1 MAEFDENMRE
11 ISNLIDSSSANLT
24 WEVNIDAQ
32 RTADITNKDVA
43 DIRTVNNANTSKEI
57 NESLNLIQE
66 HLSNGEELA
75 KSLVNNLLHFWQV
88 KMEDLHNQTES
99 AAGFSC
105 FGFPDCLQEVVD
117 ALNDLVND
125 IPSSN
130 AALLSSLPAAA
141 KDLLDL
147 ALLENYSIISA
158 LTNTLKIYSIANSSA
173 LRENWCAGPPK
184 IITQPVLNIT
194 SLGSTNIELSCKVEV
209 EQFTTYQWR
218 NDCVQLPNQRNST
231 LVLSNVGLR
240 K

>member
-1 MAEFDENMRE
+1 MAEFDESMCE

-43 DIRTVNNANTSKEI
+43 DIRTVNNAKEI
-57 NESLNLIQE
+57 TELLNLIQE

-75 KSLVNNLLHFWQV
+75 KSNLFHSWQV
-88 KMEDLHNQTES
+88 KMEDLQNQTES

-105 FGFPDCLQEVVD
+105 FGFPDCLQEVMD

-130 AALLSSLPAAA
+130 AAMLSSLPAAA

-158 LTNTLKIYSIANSSA
+158 LTNTLKIYGIANNST
-173 LRENWCAGPPK
+173 LRDYWCAGPPK
-184 IITQPVLNIT
+184 IITQPILNIT
-194 SLGSTNIELSCKVEV
+194 SLENTTIELSCKVEV

-218 NDCVQLPNQRNST
+218 KDCV
-231 LVLSNVGLR
+231 
-240 K
+240 